1 MVTKK
6 ILAVLSTLLI
16 AGVASTA
23 AHAQS
28 RNEVYGSVGTEG
40 VGLGYGYGIN
50 QNFGARV
57 ELNGFSYS
65 HGFNAGDLHYDG
77 SLRLIHGS
85 LLGDYFPAPSFFPIR
100 LTAGVLIGSDQLSG
114 DATISQ
120 GTYTINGVTVPS
132 QGETIHAS
140 LKFPTVRPYVGFGF
154 GHNPNAKKGLSMA
167 FDAGVAIGK
176 PSVSFDVPQN
186 IANAAG
192 TQNVAAEEQSLQ
204 SKANKFPVY
213 PIVKISATYRF

>member
-1 MVTKK
+1 MATKK
-6 ILAVLSTLLI
+6 ILAALTTILI

-23 AHAQS
+23 NAQS
-28 RNEVYGSVGTEG
+28 HNEVYGSVGTEG
-40 VGLGYGYGIN
+40 FGVGYGYGIN

-57 ELNGFSYS
+57 EVNGFSYS
-65 HGFNAGDLHYDG
+65 HNFNAGDLSYDG
-77 SLRLIHGS
+77 NLRLIHGA
-85 LLGDYFPAPSFFPIR
+85 LLGDYFPAPQIFPIR
-100 LTAGVLIGSDQLSG
+100 LTAGLLIGGDQLSG
-114 DATISQ
+114 DATSTQ

-132 QGETIHAS
+132 QGETIHANI
-140 LKFPTVRPYVGFGF
+140 KFPTVRPYVGLGF

-176 PSVSFDVPQN
+176 PNVSFDVPAD

-192 TQNVAAEEQSLQ
+192 AENVAAEEQNLQ

-213 PIVKISATYRF
+213 PIVKISFTYRF